1 MDKSLRSALR
11 LNNDGVQFLL
21 ENNDEEAQTCFN
33 LSLDLVKQSLIS
45 NSKNQT
51 RGGESTSSTSSP
63 TRCMHQQSHSIP
75 FLRSQDCFIYNKA
88 ISFILDD
95 EDEDTILEEWYK
107 NPEEKHV
114 NDDDNCNNLHLYSAI
129 IILNIALAYHRQAM
143 IVSSLSSS
151 SSHPPRRFQ
160 QGTTISRSAA
170 AQEWRARAE
179 KMYDMVTILLE
190 DVDGDYD
197 DNSDDDIVCATNT
210 TTALLVKIAA
220 VNNLSQLQRE
230 MGDYESSRD
239 GFEYLG
245 ELIDFAEYHLKT
257 TLLWNQ
263 EDTIMGM
270 LLNVL
275 LATSPEA
282 AGAA

>member
-1 MDKSLRSALR
+1 M
-11 LNNDGVQFLL
+11 

-45 NSKNQT
+45 NSKNRT
-51 RGGESTSSTSSP
+51 REGESTMDSSSSYS
-63 TRCMHQQSHSIP
+63 RCIHQQSHSIP

-107 NPEEKHV
+107 PEDRNV
-114 NDDDNCNNLHLYSAI
+114 CLNDDSSNNLHLYSAI

-143 IVSSLSSS
+143 IASSLSSS
-151 SSHPPRRFQ
+151 SHPRRCSQ
-160 QGTTISRSAA
+160 QGTTSRSAA
-170 AQEWRARAE
+170 AQEWRTRAE
-179 KMYDMVTILLE
+179 KMYDMVTMLLE
-190 DVDGDYD
+190 DVDGDTFGTHHD
-197 DNSDDDIVCATNT
+197 EDIVVATNT

-220 VNNLSQLQRE
+220 VNNLSQLRRE